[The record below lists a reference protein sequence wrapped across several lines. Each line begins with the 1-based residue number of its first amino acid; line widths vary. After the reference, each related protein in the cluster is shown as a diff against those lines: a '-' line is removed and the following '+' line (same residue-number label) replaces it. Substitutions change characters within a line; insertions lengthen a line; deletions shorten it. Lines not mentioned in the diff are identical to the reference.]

1 MARSRPVGL
10 LFGLALLLAVPTSA
24 LGAGPSGDGSHPSP
38 DTILLHTCGQ
48 PGAPDCPPQN
58 TPVIEIE
65 KTASPSNLPA
75 GGGPVT
81 YTYTVHNHGT
91 VPLSN
96 VTVVDDTC
104 SPITFTG
111 GDSDANNVLNAPET
125 WTYTCTTTVTETT
138 TNNAVAGAIY
148 VNTGATTT
156 DSARA
161 TVHVEVQQC
170 PPNSTDPNCVPPPT
184 CKPGTTPACPP
195 TPSTLVYECFQ
206 LITSTRNPGAIA
218 LLTTQNFGHD
228 TVIVRKSER
237 MCEPALKTTAQPPTG
252 TLAPVLFPNAE
263 LALTL
268 RGPGGQTQQ
277 VILYGAA
284 ATKRMAQPRGVY
296 DTEMLQLSL
305 QGIAPLMV
313 HEQHGLG
320 DSFFDVF
327 VDLNHTV
334 VSPGRVDSF
343 FDIWTEISLMPNSM
357 LGPGGSPTKL
367 MAADALRFI
376 LRSGRF
382 MLEPTAPI
390 ILLTPRLLD
399 SGWSIV
405 DATLVVTPPT
415 RPSQANWRVYE
426 CFKIER
432 GADPD
437 DAYTLTTRNFG
448 TQRVLVDR
456 ATRMCEG
463 AIKSRQT
470 LPSNAL
476 PQPAPSV
483 WECFDI
489 VSGSF
494 QQRSFWLQTR
504 NFGREQVRVLKPHSL
519 CEEARKIRLSSAGAP
534 GQTIGQ
540 PTGRVLECFTIE
552 APSRNVPYF
561 LRTRNFGLDTVRI
574 GRGNLLCEAAVKRPG
589 GRFSTN

>member
-1 MARSRPVGL
+1 MNRSRPVGL
-10 LFGLALLLAVPTSA
+10 LVGLIILAALPAGT
-24 LGAGPSGDGSHPSP
+24 LGAGPSDPAGAVPQQQN
-38 DTILLHTCGQ
+38 CGQ
-48 PGAPDCPPQN
+48 PGLPPCPPPN
-58 TPVIEIE
+58 TPVMEIA
-65 KTASPSNLPA
+65 KTASPANLPA

-81 YTYTVHNHGT
+81 YSYTVQNHGT
-91 VPLSN
+91 MPLSN
-96 VTVVDDTC
+96 VTVVDNTC
-104 SPITFTG
+104 SPVTLVG
-111 GDSDANNVLNAPET
+111 GDTNNNNILDVSET
-125 WTYTCTTTVTETT
+125 WTFTCTTNVAQTT
-138 TNNAVAGAIY
+138 TNTAVAGAIG
-148 VNTGATTT
+148 VGTNQTTT
-156 DSARA
+156 ATAQA
-161 TVHVEVQQC
+161 TVHVEVQC

-184 CKPGTTPACPP
+184 CRPGATIPGCQP
-195 TPSTLVYECFQ
+195 TPSTLVYECFV
-206 LITSTRNPGAIA
+206 LNTSIRNPGAIA
-218 LLTTQNFGHD
+218 LLTTRNFGND

-237 MCEPALKTTAQPPTG
+237 MCEPALKTTSQPPTG
-252 TLAPVLFPNAE
+252 TLAPVVYPNAE
-263 LALTL
+263 LSLNL

-277 VILYGAA
+277 VMLYGAA

-327 VDLNHTV
+327 VDLNNTV

-357 LGPGGSPTKL
+357 LGQGGSPTKL

-415 RPSQANWRVYE
+415 RPNQPIWRVYE

-552 APSRNVPYF
+552 AKSRNVTYF

-574 GRGNLLCEAAVKRPG
+574 GRGDLLCEPAVKKPG
-589 GRFSTN
+589 GRFSVN